1 MIGYIFQVCNIMR
14 TLDFIAPNCSNN
26 TNHVIEYKQPF
37 TVPREMIAGSLACMI
52 ASIITNPLD
61 VLRVRHQMIYSMKL
75 SANNSS
81 IASIIS
87 VRATL
92 KHIISDSGWR
102 GIFLPGIQAIMIR
115 EAFYSSIRF
124 GLYTKIKD
132 CIYYTRQ
139 NISFV
144 SKQTDIHKL
153 AKPLTF
159 VDKLLAGILTGSIGS
174 AISSPID
181 LVKIRMQYEYGLIQN
196 GIYTSGP
203 MKGKQPTYSST
214 IKAFHSIWKHEGGL
228 KALFRGVNATITRA
242 GLLTGGQLASYES
255 AKSYFKSHQS
265 LEHFHEGPL
274 LHIICSIWSGIIAAT
289 FCAPADIVKT
299 RLMCDRTL
307 AATLDVKQK
316 YKNSLD
322 CLYKVIR
329 NEGLFGLF
337 KGWLPSYF
345 RLAPHFIISLPL
357 NEWFRTKLGVGT
369 L

>member
-1 MIGYIFQVCNIMR
+1 MKISDSI
-14 TLDFIAPNCSNN
+14 TLNCSNN
-26 TNHVIEYKQPF
+26 ANHVIQYKQPS

-52 ASIITNPLD
+52 ASVITNPLD

-75 SANNSS
+75 PANNSS
-81 IASIIS
+81 ITSITS
-87 VRATL
+87 VRTTL
-92 KHIISDSGWR
+92 RHIINDSGWR
-102 GIFLPGIQAIMIR
+102 GVLLPGIQATMIR

-132 CIYYTRQ
+132 CIYYTKQ
-139 NISFV
+139 NIPFI
-144 SKQTDIHKL
+144 SKQTDIHYPF

-159 VDKLLAGILTGSIGS
+159 IDKLLAGILTGSIGS

-203 MKGKQPTYSST
+203 LKGKHPTYPST

-228 KALFRGVNATITRA
+228 KGLFRGVNATMIRA

-255 AKSYFKSHQS
+255 AKNYFKSHQS
-265 LEHFHEGPL
+265 LGHFHEGPL

-299 RLMCDRTL
+299 RLMCDRAL
-307 AATLDVKQK
+307 AATSNVKQK

-329 NEGLFGLF
+329 NEGLPGLF
-337 KGWLPSYF
+337 KGWVPSYL

-357 NEWFRTKLGVGT
+357 NEWLRVKLGVGT